1 MSHFMFTLLC
11 AALVAGVTAAMDN
24 RPPRERGWVAAARI
38 FVYCVAA
45 VVGGGWLMHAVHG

>member
-24 RPPRERGWVAAARI
+24 RPLRERGWVAART

-45 VVGGGWLMHAVHG
+45 VVGGSWLMHAVHG

>member
-24 RPPRERGWVAAARI
+24 RPPRERGWVAARI

>member
-11 AALVAGVTAAMDN
+11 ATLVAGVTAAMDN
-24 RPPRERGWVAAARI
+24 RTPRERGWVAART

-45 VVGGGWLMHAVHG
+45 VAGGSWLMHAIHG